1 MEERM
6 LIDRKTV
13 AVLLGVTSRTV
24 GDWVSRGIF
33 PRPKVMTQ
41 RTMWWSRK
49 VVDDWINSEQI
60 SSVAAIEENI
70 DRE

>member
-24 GDWVSRGIF
+24 GDWVAKGIF
-33 PRPKVMTQ
+33 PAPKISTK
-41 RTMWWSRK
+41 RSMWWSRS
-49 VVDDWINSEQI
+49 VVSKWMADEQVLSEIIDNSGNQ
-60 SSVAAIEENI
+60 
-70 DRE
+70 